1 MEGSMK
7 INRMII
13 LILVSIFQ
21 MVVSAL
27 MLNNLSMENWSAIY
41 AEDSEGYLLVA
52 RYFLGEEISSSAL
65 PLLKYR
71 LLSPVEPFMASLLAR
86 FIPLEYA
93 FLVLNICFWLL
104 SVHLFY
110 QFSKSLLNGQLAYY

>member
-7 INRMII
+7 INRMTI
-13 LILVSIFQ
+13 LILVSISQ

-52 RYFLGEEISSSAL
+52 RYFLGEEISSSSP

-71 LLSPVEPFMASLLAR
+71 LFSPVVPFIASLLAR
-86 FIPLEYA
+86 FLPVFE
-93 FLVLNICFWLL
+93 
-104 SVHLFY
+104 
-110 QFSKSLLNGQLAYY
+110 KSA

>member
-1 MEGSMK
+1 MK

-52 RYFLGEEISSSAL
+52 RYFLGEEILSSSL

-71 LLSPVEPFMASLLAR
+71 LFSPVVPF
-86 FIPLEYA
+86 
-93 FLVLNICFWLL
+93 
-104 SVHLFY
+104 
-110 QFSKSLLNGQLAYY
+110 